1 MDGSPFYAGSKDFTL
16 DSACPRNTYI
26 QSSPNIHAGPFPSFG
41 SKKEWVA
48 DQSAHIPSASTEI
61 TVTPDGERH
70 TFTMPYT
77 GLVVLQC
84 YGVMFAGLNGF
95 NMVNLGAGA
104 NGNICVSLYSKK
116 GNIVS
121 YEIGNPT
128 TSEPQTCTSIRLTV
142 ANNLSIGGV
151 SC

>member
-1 MDGSPFYAGSKDFTL
+1 MSLKSLVQLFAEKFL
-16 DSACPRNTYI
+16 V
-26 QSSPNIHAGPFPSFG
+26 

-61 TVTPDGERH
+61 IVTPGGERH

-95 NMVNLGAGA
+95 N
-104 NGNICVSLYSKK
+104 VSLG
-116 GNIVS
+116 GNHVKDVELRLYPLS
-121 YEIGNPT
+121 A
-128 TSEPQTCTSIRLTV
+128 SI
-142 ANNLSIGGV
+142 
-151 SC
+151 

>member
-1 MDGSPFYAGSKDFTL
+1 MLLKSLVQLFAEKFL
-16 DSACPRNTYI
+16 V
-26 QSSPNIHAGPFPSFG
+26 

-104 NGNICVSLYSKK
+104 NGNI
-116 GNIVS
+116 VS
-121 YEIGNPT
+121 YEIGKSNNFGA
-128 TSEPQTCTSIRLTV
+128 
-142 ANNLSIGGV
+142 ANLYVYKTYGSQ
-151 SC
+151 

>member
-1 MDGSPFYAGSKDFTL
+1 MSLKALVQLFAEKFL
-16 DSACPRNTYI
+16 V
-26 QSSPNIHAGPFPSFG
+26 

-48 DQSAHIPSASTEI
+48 DQSAHIPSAYTEI

-77 GLVVLQC
+77 GRVVLQC

-95 NMVNLGAGA
+95 NMVNLGAGE

-116 GNIVS
+116 GNIVF
-121 YEIGNPT
+121 YEIGKSN
-128 TSEPQTCTSIRLTV
+128 SFQA
-142 ANNLSIGGV
+142 ANLYVYKTYGSQ
-151 SC
+151 

>member
-1 MDGSPFYAGSKDFTL
+1 MLLKSLVQLFAEKFL
-16 DSACPRNTYI
+16 V
-26 QSSPNIHAGPFPSFG
+26 

-84 YGVMFAGLNGF
+84 YGVMFAGLN
-95 NMVNLGAGA
+95 
-104 NGNICVSLYSKK
+104 
-116 GNIVS
+116 
-121 YEIGNPT
+121 
-128 TSEPQTCTSIRLTV
+128 
-142 ANNLSIGGV
+142 
-151 SC
+151 

>member
-1 MDGSPFYAGSKDFTL
+1 MLKQLVQLFAEKFLT
-16 DSACPRNTYI
+16 
-26 QSSPNIHAGPFPSFG
+26 

-77 GLVVLQC
+77 GLVVLRC
-84 YGVMFAGLNGF
+84 YGVMFAGLNEF
-95 NMVNLGAGA
+95 NLINLGAGA
-104 NGNICVSLYSKK
+104 DGNICISLYSKK

-121 YEIGNPT
+121 YDIGKSN
-128 TSEPQTCTSIRLTV
+128 SFRA
-142 ANNLSIGGV
+142 ANLYVYKTYGSQ
-151 SC
+151 